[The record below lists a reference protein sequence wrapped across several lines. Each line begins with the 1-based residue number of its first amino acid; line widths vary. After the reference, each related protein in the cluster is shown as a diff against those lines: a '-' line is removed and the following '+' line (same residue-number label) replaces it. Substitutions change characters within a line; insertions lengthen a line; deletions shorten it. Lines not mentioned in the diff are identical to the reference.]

1 MSYNVITLDGADYI
15 IISEIS
21 INGFDYLYVINEDEN
36 DNSYSVLRR
45 TIKNGI
51 SMVESLTDDDE
62 IEMVLE
68 EIAKRDN

>member
-1 MSYNVITLDGADYI
+1 MSYNVITLDDMDYI
-15 IISEIS
+15 IISEIN
-21 INGFDYLYVINEDEN
+21 INGFNYLYVINEDEN

-51 SMVESLTDDDE
+51 PMVESLTDDDE

-68 EIAKRDN
+68 EIAKKDI

>member
-45 TIKNGI
+45 TIKNETLKG
-51 SMVESLTDDDE
+51 SRMQ
-62 IEMVLE
+62 
-68 EIAKRDN
+68 R